1 MGKKT
6 PQERWGEHIRERV
19 IAFRNSRELKRLRR
33 RGLSVI
39 GRTRLLSVLEYWQ
52 GWSQWLSIPE
62 YMNWREECQAAGNI
76 FGLAQWTVE
85 MMCLLR
91 NYRPEQ
97 SPLVAEVNWPKIK
110 VVTEVEDTLF
120 QKWLA
125 YHARMLDLKVIFKSG
140 SVETA
145 LLWLDQTE
153 PTPDD
158 LLPSSL
164 PPRHT
169 AFWMRVET
177 PPLFPPEARAQLEK
191 QATELERELL
201 RDLGYTNIPRR
212 LRSSPLVKK
221 ASQLKASTD
230 RLPPGGL
237 YQIAAETPGDDSA
250 TVEED
255 KQLVKTL
262 KTQRHRVRKR
272 LGRYTKDDG

>member
-6 PQERWGEHIRERV
+6 PRERWREHIRERV
-19 IAFRNSRELKRLRR
+19 IAFRSSREFRRLRR
-33 RGLSVI
+33 RGLSII
-39 GRTRLLSVLEYWQ
+39 GRTRLLDVAQYWQ

-62 YMNWREECQAAGNI
+62 YMSWREECRAAGND

-91 NYRPEQ
+91 NYRPER
-97 SPLVAEVNWPKIK
+97 SPLVVEVNWPKIA

-120 QKWLA
+120 QKWLG
-125 YHARMLDLKVIFKSG
+125 YHAWMLDLRVIFKSG
-140 SVETA
+140 SVETV
-145 LLWLDQTE
+145 LLWLDQTKP
-153 PTPDD
+153 PTDD

-164 PPRHT
+164 PPRDT
-169 AFWMRVET
+169 VFWMRVET
-177 PPLFPPEARAQLEK
+177 PLRFPPEAKTQLEK

-221 ASQLKASTD
+221 AGELKASTD
-230 RLPPGGL
+230 RLPRRGI
-237 YQIAAETPGDDSA
+237 YQIAAENYGDGFTSA
-250 TVEED
+250 EED

-262 KTQRHRVRKR
+262 KTQRYRVRKR
-272 LGRYTKDDG
+272 LGRYTKDGG